1 MNFYA
6 IKWRPEKIIMAGQ
19 WGKGGILTKSVSH
32 EYALSM
38 TEGSVRGGKENVI
51 KMMLF

>member
-6 IKWRPEKIIMAGQ
+6 IKGRPEKITMPGQ
-19 WGKGGILTKSVSH
+19 RGKGSILTKSVPH
-32 EYALSM
+32 EYALSV
-38 TEGSVRGGKENVI
+38 TENTAHAGKENVI